1 MKQQLIRRQFGHEPM
16 HHPEPSSNMA
26 SEVTDSGGDAAI
38 RLGRFRVLPRARQ
51 FLVDEQPVDLGGR
64 AFDLL
69 MVLIKAHGKLVTKSE
84 ILARV
89 WPDTVV
95 EESNLQVQV
104 SALRKVLCEDRDAI
118 RTIPRRGYMFAVED
132 TASPVESGTL
142 ITRGQEPSPL
152 LVEAAGSAN
161 LYPSRLWP
169 RGARETV
176 PDDEARPTVVVIDDE
191 QEIREA
197 LQGFLRSVGLCVEL
211 FGSVQEFLD
220 SARPDLPGCLVLDVS
235 LPGRSG
241 LDFHD
246 DLIKAK
252 VHLPVVFIS
261 GRADVPMSVRAMKAG
276 AVEFLTK
283 PVRHQDLLD
292 AIRLAIDHDH
302 ARRDEQQVVAG
313 LRADIDTPLHHLTGS
328 RQTTLRVGP
337 LKVDLLERTAMRN
350 DRSIRLLPR
359 EFRLLEYMM
368 RHRDQMLS
376 RSMLFKEVWNYRIA
390 PETNIVDVHMGRLR
404 RKVDMPNESPMIQ
417 NVRGAGF
424 ILSAPT

>member
-16 HHPEPSSNMA
+16 YHSEPPSVRA
-26 SEVTDSGGDAAI
+26 SEVTDGSGDAAI
-38 RLGRFRVLPRARQ
+38 RFGRFRLLPRARQ

-69 MVLIKAHGKLVTKSE
+69 TVLIKAHGKLVSKSE

-104 SALRKVLCEDRDAI
+104 SALRRVLCEDRDVI
-118 RTIPRRGYMFAVED
+118 RTIPRRGYMFALED
-132 TASPVESGTL
+132 TASSVESGAL
-142 ITRGQEPSPL
+142 IPRGQEPSPL

-161 LYPSRLWP
+161 LYASRLWP
-169 RGARETV
+169 KGARGTV
-176 PDDEARPTVVVIDDE
+176 PDDEARPTVVVIDDD

-197 LQGFLRSVGLCVEL
+197 LQGLLRSVGLCVEL

-246 DLIKAK
+246 DLVKAK
-252 VHLPVVFIS
+252 VHLPVIFIS

-302 ARRDEQQVVAG
+302 ARRDEQQVVAR
-313 LRADIDTPLHHLTGS
+313 LRADIDTPLHHLTGT

-350 DRSIRLLPR
+350 DRSIQLLPR

-376 RSMLFKEVWNYRIA
+376 RSMLFKEVLNYKFA

>member
-1 MKQQLIRRQFGHEPM
+1 MKQQLIRRQFGHGPM
-16 HHPEPSSNMA
+16 HHSEPPSIRA

-38 RLGRFRVLPRARQ
+38 RFGRFRLLPRARQ

-132 TASPVESGTL
+132 TASPVESVTL
-142 ITRGQEPSPL
+142 ISRGQEPLPL
-152 LVEAAGSAN
+152 LVDAAGSAN
-161 LYPSRLWP
+161 LYASRLWP
-169 RGARETV
+169 RGAREAV
-176 PDDEARPTVVVIDDE
+176 PDDEARPTVVVIDDD

-197 LQGFLRSVGLCVEL
+197 LQGLLRSVGLCVEL

-246 DLIKAK
+246 DLVKAK
-252 VHLPVVFIS
+252 VHLPVIFIS

-302 ARRDEQQVVAG
+302 ARRDEQQVVAR
-313 LRADIDTPLHHLTGS
+313 LRADIDTPLHHLTGT

-376 RSMLFKEVWNYRIA
+376 RSMLFKEVLNYKFA